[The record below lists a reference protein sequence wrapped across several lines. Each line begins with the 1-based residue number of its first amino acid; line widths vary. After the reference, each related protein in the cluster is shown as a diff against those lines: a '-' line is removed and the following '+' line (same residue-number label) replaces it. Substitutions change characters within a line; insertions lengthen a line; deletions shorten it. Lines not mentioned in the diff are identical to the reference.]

1 MKLKDIKATEW
12 AIGLG
17 VAAITYFVVKKFFS
31 LSSLS
36 KEDLKPVGDAK
47 SEKMIQELHPKFR
60 NIARAFI
67 NRVKKELGLTVFLTS
82 GYRTFKKQQEL
93 YNQNKQNAKPG
104 YSSHNYGFAMDV
116 NVKDKSGKIILKM
129 NTPDDVWKKSG
140 VLDVAKKLGLRWGGG
155 GAFGSYNDRVHFFI
169 NPNGKTTTNL
179 RALHNAGKVD
189 KNGYVI
195 V

>member
-1 MKLKDIKATEW
+1 MKIKDIKPTEW

-17 VAAITYFVVKKFFS
+17 VAVITYFVVKNFFS

-36 KEDLKPVGDAK
+36 KEDIKAVDDAN
-47 SEKMIQELHPKFR
+47 SERMIRELHPKFR
-60 NIARAFI
+60 NTARAFI

-82 GYRTFKKQQEL
+82 GYRSFKKQQEL
-93 YNQNKQNAKPG
+93 YNKNKQNAKPG

-129 NTPDDVWKKSG
+129 NTPDEVWKKSG

-169 NPNGKTTTNL
+169 APNGKTTTQL

>member
-1 MKLKDIKATEW
+1 VKLKDIKATEW